1 MSDHVTFKEFQDLLK
16 DSLKRLGEIHN
27 RFGNAKQPM
36 LDINNS
42 VSLFWDALV
51 DVSKQAVND
60 EYKQLLIEK
69 EAIVKGET
77 VPKLRMSAS
86 AMIDVTEKLIN
97 CLLGTEQIIFNRI
110 GDKEIKDFK
119 KDILFVM
126 EETAGYANPQ

>member
-1 MSDHVTFKEFQDLLK
+1 MSDHVTFKEFQGLLK

-36 LDINNS
+36 LDINKS
-42 VSLFWDALV
+42 VSSFWNALV

-97 CLLGTEQIIFNRI
+97 FLLGISNLVFVRI
-110 GDKEIKDFK
+110 GTDELKKFK